1 MAKEPAAGHA
11 DRYRW
16 VALANTTAAMFMAT
30 LDGSIVIIALPAI
43 FRGIGL
49 DPLAPGS
56 IFYLLWMIM
65 GYRLVPARPL
75 VSLRPLRELYGPG
88 KIYHAGFVVVSFSS
102 ILLSLQPFPSGGGA
116 IW

>member
-1 MAKEPAAGHA
+1 MATKPAAVS

-16 VALANTTAAMFMAT
+16 VALTNTTASMFMAT

-56 IFYLLWMIM
+56 IFRRPHHGLRRYLLL
-65 GYRLVPARPL
+65 RLHLPL
-75 VSLRPLRELYGPG
+75 TSRSS
-88 KIYHAGFVVVSFSS
+88 AGF
-102 ILLSLQPFPSGGGA
+102 
-116 IW
+116 